1 MAFVLSLKQHFAFY
15 PHVFLG
21 CFIIF
26 WCSDQLLPFTT
37 SACYKSAFL
46 FWVVSTVSASWFL
59 FSDYQAIFSAKNELE
74 IILSFETPNQ
84 KWKESMAFI
93 QFFKAGFR

>member
-1 MAFVLSLKQHFAFY
+1 
-15 PHVFLG
+15 
-21 CFIIF
+21 
-26 WCSDQLLPFTT
+26 
-37 SACYKSAFL
+37 L